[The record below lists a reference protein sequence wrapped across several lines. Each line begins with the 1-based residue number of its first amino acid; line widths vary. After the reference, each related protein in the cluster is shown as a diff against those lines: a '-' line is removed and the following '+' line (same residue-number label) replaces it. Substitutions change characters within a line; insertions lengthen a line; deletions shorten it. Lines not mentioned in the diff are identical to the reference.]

1 MRLLRFF
8 GGLIVLAGILCYGV
22 LNFYRGEMMF
32 FEHFLPDDYSIPS
45 LSRQGQSFTVYDSAG
60 NLLEQRT
67 FLRSEPF
74 TDDETELFSE
84 WFRVLD
90 LELDGYPLPKERL
103 ELYFMDYME
112 IETEAVKSYIV
123 NHYAD
128 RLLEGTPV
136 TGLRLRLLRF
146 LTADRLLKTA
156 GFPAIYAAYAD
167 SIIIGDDTYG
177 IKAASKTFFSR
188 SIHMANQ
195 KEKAFLFTM
204 LKDYTLYDPIEN
216 FAATERR
223 ANIYLHMLYQRG
235 ILEREEYLSA
245 RDYRL
250 TLNMAEDPAPQE
262 IEYLRAVA
270 EEMKALG
277 VEAGEPC
284 EVHTYFDAEKTEML
298 RLTVSEYMKTQEEGL
313 QAAFVLLDTEKGGI
327 VAMTGAREGKS
338 LKRAYYTKRQTG
350 STFKPIVYAS
360 AFDGG
365 IRPTDFV
372 NDRRHVYKLG
382 KGSYSPRNF
391 EELYMGS
398 IPVRKG
404 LVYSLNNATIQLA
417 VKAGLKKVAEDAVK
431 MGMKADVRPYLA
443 MPLGVFPVTP
453 VNLAQVYGTL
463 ADYGVYRKRGLI
475 ERIEFPDGRVITPG
489 GEKTRVLDE
498 KAAFQTLYIMQD
510 VPRIGTAKGKGLM
523 KGTAAKTGTTDEY
536 RDAWLAAVFP
546 PYVAV
551 VWIGYDSGR
560 SMGEKGTGGTKAA
573 PLAAAAQRKLFEKG
587 AEAVFPV
594 PAGVGFRKVSSAD
607 GRLITARCASR
618 RGYTE
623 ALSEDNLPEEC
634 VR

>member
-8 GGLIVLAGILCYGV
+8 GGLIVLVAILWYGV

-32 FEHFLPDDYSIPS
+32 FDHYLPRDFPFPNQ
-45 LSRQGQSFTVYDSAG
+45 SRHGKSFTVYDSAG

-74 TDDETELFSE
+74 TPEETELFRD

-90 LELDGYPLPKERL
+90 LEVDGYPLPKEEIDL
-103 ELYFMDYME
+103 FFMDFMG
-112 IETEAVKSYIV
+112 IETEAVKSRIV
-123 NHYAD
+123 NLYAD

-136 TGLRLRLLRF
+136 TGVRLRLLRY
-146 LTADRLLKTA
+146 LTADRLLKSA
-156 GFPAIYAAYAD
+156 GFPALYAAYAD
-167 SIIIGDDTYG
+167 NIVIGDDTYG
-177 IKAASKTFFSR
+177 IKAASQTFFNR
-188 SIHMANQ
+188 SIHRANQ

-204 LKDYTLYDPIEN
+204 LKDYSLYDPIEN

-223 ANIYLHMLYQRG
+223 ANIYLHFLYQRG
-235 ILEREEYLSA
+235 ILEREEYLHA

-250 TLNMAEDPAPQE
+250 ILNMAKDPEPQE

-270 EEMKALG
+270 EELKALG

-298 RLTVSEYMKTQEEGL
+298 RSTVAEYMKTQENGL
-313 QAAFVLLDTEKGGI
+313 QSAFVLLDVEKGGI

-338 LKRAYYTKRQTG
+338 LKRAYYSRRQTG

-360 AFDGG
+360 AFDSGAK
-365 IRPTDFV
+365 PTDFV

-382 KGSYSPRNF
+382 RGSYSPRNF
-391 EELYMGS
+391 EEFYMGN

-417 VKAGLKKVAEDAVK
+417 VKTGLNRVAENAVN

-443 MPLGVFPVTP
+443 MPLGIFAVTP
-453 VNLAQVYGTL
+453 ANLAQVYGTL
-463 ADYGVYRKRGLI
+463 ADYGVYRERGLI
-475 ERIEFPDGRVITPG
+475 EKVKFPDGRVINPG
-489 GEKTRVLDE
+489 AEQTRVLDE

-536 RDAWLAAVFP
+536 RDAWVAAVFP

-551 VWIGYDSGR
+551 VWVGYDTNR

-573 PLAAAAQRKLFEKG
+573 PLAAAVQKKLFEP
-587 AEAVFPV
+587 EHDVNFHV
-594 PAGVGFRKVSSAD
+594 PEGVGFYKVSSAD
-607 GRLITARCASR
+607 GRLITDKCSYK

-623 ALSEDNLPEEC
+623 ALADDNLPEEC

>member
-8 GGLIVLAGILCYGV
+8 SGLIVLVAMLCYGV
-22 LNFYRGEMMF
+22 LTFYKGEKMF
-32 FEHFLPDDYSIPS
+32 FEHFLPADYSIPS
-45 LSRQGQSFTVYDSAG
+45 LNRHGQSFTVYDSAG

-74 TDDETELFSE
+74 TPEETELFGE

-90 LELDGYPLPKERL
+90 LELDGYPLPKETAD
-103 ELYFMDYME
+103 LYFMDYMK

-123 NHYAD
+123 SHYTD

-136 TGLRLRLLRF
+136 TGIRLRFLRY
-146 LTADRLLKTA
+146 LTADRLLKST
-156 GFPAIYAAYAD
+156 GFPALYAAYAD
-167 SIIIGDDTYG
+167 SIVIGGDTYG
-177 IKAASKTFFSR
+177 IKAASQTFFNR
-188 SIHMANQ
+188 NIHRANQ

-216 FAATERR
+216 FAAAERR
-223 ANIYLHMLYQRG
+223 ANIYLHLLYQRG
-235 ILEREEYLSA
+235 ILEREEYLHA

-250 TLNMAEDPAPQE
+250 ALNMAKDPEPQE

-270 EEMKALG
+270 EELRALG

-284 EVHTYFDAEKTEML
+284 EVHTFFDPEKTEML
-298 RLTVSEYMKTQEEGL
+298 RSTVAEYMKTQEAGL
-313 QAAFVLLDTEKGGI
+313 QSAFVLLDAEKGGI

-350 STFKPIVYAS
+350 STFKPIVYAA
-360 AFDGG
+360 AFDSGL
-365 IRPTDFV
+365 RPTDFV

-382 KGSYSPRNF
+382 RGSYSPRNF
-391 EELYMGS
+391 EELYMGN
-398 IPVRKG
+398 IPARKG

-417 VKAGLKKVAEDAVK
+417 VKTGLERVAENAVK

-443 MPLGVFPVTP
+443 MPLGIFAVTP
-453 VNLAQVYGTL
+453 ANLAQVYGTM
-463 ADYGVYRKRGLI
+463 AGYGIYSERGLI
-475 ERIEFPDGRVITPG
+475 ERVQFPDGRVITPG
-489 GEKTRVLDE
+489 AEKTRVLDE
-498 KAAFQTLYIMQD
+498 KAVFQTLYIMQD

-536 RDAWLAAVFP
+536 RDAWMAAVFP

-551 VWIGYDSGR
+551 VWVGYDSNR

-573 PLAAAAQRKLFEKG
+573 PLVAAVQKKLFEEG
-587 AEAVFPV
+587 HEVVFPV
-594 PAGVGFRKVSSAD
+594 PDGVGFYKVSSAD
-607 GRLITARCASR
+607 GRLITDRCASK

-623 ALSEDNLPEEC
+623 ALAADNLPEEC